1 MIFTAPAKV
10 NLYLEVRR
18 RREDGYHDIE
28 TVFERVS
35 IFDEVSIAPA
45 CGSTTIKCDDPSI
58 PTGEK
63 SLMARAVSVF
73 KEKSGVRE
81 HFSIGLK
88 KNIPVSAGM
97 GGGSSDTATIL
108 GGLNRIT
115 GSPLSPDTL
124 AAIGGSLGADIPF
137 FLSGSS
143 FAYGTGRGDMVYPL
157 SGRPEI
163 WHVIVNPPFGVP
175 TKDVYGKLSAFSL
188 TKERSVDKIFSA
200 FLRKN
205 DIEGIAGNLRNDL
218 QIIVLQEFPV
228 LKQVFS
234 ALTEAGAKGVLL
246 SGSGPTVFGI
256 FDSET
261 AKKAADDLGRVF
273 RQEEGWRIFAVKTY

>member
-35 IFDEVSIAPA
+35 IFDEVSIELAHGA
-45 CGSTTIKCDDPSI
+45 TSIKCDDPSI
-58 PTGEK
+58 PTDEK
-63 SLMARAVSVF
+63 SLMSRAVSVF
-73 KEKSGVRE
+73 KERSGVRE
-81 HFSIGLK
+81 HFNIVLK

-97 GGGSSDTATIL
+97 GGGSSDTAAIL
-108 GGLNRIT
+108 AGLNQIS
-115 GSPLSPDTL
+115 GSPLSL
-124 AAIGGSLGADIPF
+124 EALLSVAGGLGADIPF

-143 FAYGTGRGDMVYPL
+143 FAYGTGRGDIIYPL
-157 SGRPEI
+157 SGQPEI
-163 WHVIVNPPFGVP
+163 WHVIINPPFGVP

-218 QIIVLQEFPV
+218 QIIVLQEFPI

-256 FDSET
+256 FDRET
-261 AKKAADDLGRVF
+261 VKKTAEELGRSF
-273 RQEEGWRIFAVKTY
+273 RQEDGWRIFAVKTY